1 MADGGMILNI
11 DLDNLAPIPQ
21 QVTFKGGKWRD
32 RKQAQRDFKKR
43 QQQQSTGG
51 NGGGGGGG
59 EDATATSERPAK
71 RPRGDDARTGGGG
84 GGFGG
89 SGSDGR
95 PYKRHMGGASAS
107 SSSGSTSFGGRP
119 MGPGAAPVAAG
130 RPQNGVTSRLFTAI
144 PQHITDFDEAAA
156 DDAENNN
163 NNNNN
168 NNENGGEGGPR
179 PSNAPLSAEAATF
192 LALGLSRR
200 IARQLS
206 EFMHLQAPT
215 AIQKNAVTQLVA
227 HDNDAFLQAETGSGK
242 TLAYLLPIVQRLLA
256 LSEDNEGVRRA
267 QGTRLS
273 RTLGLYAVVL
283 APTRELCTQIAVVLD
298 KLLGCAPWLQATTV
312 VGGEN
317 KKAEKARLRKGVNIL
332 VATPGRLTD
341 HLDNTDVLDVSRVRW
356 LVLDEG
362 DRLMEMGFEK
372 DIRAIVSKIRGG
384 NMNSDSKAVVN
395 TTKDGQTLPPG
406 ILPARRVT
414 VLCSATMQ
422 PKAIR
427 LGEMTLEDAVHIT
440 SVDEDA
446 AKQGDKAV
454 AKTEEK
460 EKEEE
465 GEEKETDDK
474 ATKEEEEAA
483 VFSAPSQ
490 LKQTF
495 AIVPP
500 KVRLVALISLLRA
513 TFARKDAV
521 MKAIVFLSSS
531 DSVDFHFDL
540 LREFGDDG
548 KPIKAK
554 VGQLLL
560 LPPEKVTA
568 ETNDNDDGDDDDDT
582 TAANADAPPEKTAAA
597 LIKNAKMAAAAA
609 ATTASTVAPA
619 AYITSPANKT
629 VVLHKL
635 HGMLDQPVRKATLA
649 AFRSE
654 TRPALLLTTDISA
667 RGLDVPTVDLV
678 IEYDPAMAVDDHMHR
693 IGRTARAGRAGSAT
707 LFLQPGCEE
716 KYIGYLKQVS
726 AVAHPQLQLYDRIL
740 QKGLAA
746 PVPLPAAFT
755 SDAGDGSVPA
765 EHDPSLPQQS
775 WSKRAEALQL
785 HIEQRLLKSA
795 AAAAAAALATG
806 ANADNSGAASK
817 WQDKKK
823 KDKKEKERERREKE
837 RKEKLAVTD
846 PTLLD
851 AARQAFKS
859 AIRAYTT
866 HTHSERAFFDK
877 DQLQLGHMAKSFG
890 LREAPAGMKGGGE
903 RQAAKKRA
911 TAEAVAAGRKQQ
923 HSKPKAS
930 KAKTAANAADGAAD
944 FSDDDFGGAVEDEEA
959 VKRMQEKMRE
969 MMSNPAAEFNIG

>member
-43 QQQQSTGG
+43 QNQQT
-51 NGGGGGGG
+51 GGGGSAGD
-59 EDATATSERPAK
+59 DATTTSERPAK
-71 RPRGDDARTGGGG
+71 RPRGDDTRTGGGSGGGGGFSDGRPYKTHTGGGG
-84 GGFGG
+84 GGGG
-89 SGSDGR
+89 G
-95 PYKRHMGGASAS
+95 PHHS
-107 SSSGSTSFGGRP
+107 SSASFGGRP

-156 DDAENNN
+156 DAAKDA
-163 NNNNN
+163 
-168 NNENGGEGGPR
+168 NENGDNDGSSASTR
-179 PSNAPLSAEAATF
+179 PSNAPLSDEASTF
-192 LALGLSRR
+192 LKLGLSRR

-215 AIQKNAVTQLVA
+215 AIQRNAVTQLVA

-256 LSEDNEGVRRA
+256 LSEDNDGVRRSH
-267 QGTRLS
+267 GTRLS

-372 DIRAIVSKIRGG
+372 DIKAVVSKIRGG
-384 NMNSDSKAVVN
+384 NANVTTNAVIN
-395 TTKDGQTLPPG
+395 TTKDGQTLPEG

-446 AKQGDKAV
+446 PKKGDRKGGE
-454 AKTEEK
+454 KKEEK
-460 EKEEE
+460 KGGKEDSGKEEA
-465 GEEKETDDK
+465 EEE
-474 ATKEEEEAA
+474 EEEEAT

-548 KPIKAK
+548 KPIKTR
-554 VGQLLL
+554 VGQL
-560 LPPEKVTA
+560 PPPGAA
-568 ETNDNDDGDDDDDT
+568 ETEAEGID
-582 TAANADAPPEKTAAA
+582 KSAAA

-649 AFRSE
+649 AFRNE

-716 KYIGYLKQVS
+716 KYIGFLKQMS
-726 AVAHPQLQLYDRIL
+726 SVAHPQLQLYDRIL
-740 QKGLAA
+740 QKGLTA
-746 PVPLPAAFT
+746 PVPVPAAFT
-755 SDAGDGSVPA
+755 ADAGDNIPA
-765 EHDPSLPQQS
+765 EHDPSVPQQS

-795 AAAAAAALATG
+795 AAAVVATG
-806 ANADNSGAASK
+806 ANADGSGAPTANK
-817 WQDKKK
+817 WHDKK
-823 KDKKEKERERREKE
+823 KDKKEKERERKEKE
-837 RKEKLAVTD
+837 RRDKLAVTD

-866 HTHSERAFFDK
+866 HTHSERAYFDK

-911 TAEAVAAGRKQQ
+911 TAEATAAGRKQ
-923 HSKPKAS
+923 HSKPKAKPTTDGAS
-930 KAKTAANAADGAAD
+930 KADRGGAAD

-969 MMSNPAAEFNIG
+969 MMNNPAAEFNIGMSS

>member
-43 QQQQSTGG
+43 QQGG
-51 NGGGGGGG
+51 SSSGGGGAAAGD
-59 EDATATSERPAK
+59 DATATSERPAK

-84 GGFGG
+84 SGFGG
-89 SGSDGR
+89 GSDGR
-95 PYKRHMGGASAS
+95 PYKRHTGSAPS
-107 SSSGSTSFGGRP
+107 SSSTSFGGRP

-144 PQHITDFDEAAA
+144 PQHITDFDEE
-156 DDAENNN
+156 AEKA
-163 NNNNN
+163 
-168 NNENGGEGGPR
+168 NENDDDDSKKA
-179 PSNAPLSAEAATF
+179 SNAPLSDEASTF
-192 LALGLSRR
+192 LKLGLSRR

-256 LSEDNEGVRRA
+256 LSEDNDGVRRTH
-267 QGTRLS
+267 GTKLS

-372 DIRAIVSKIRGG
+372 DIKAVVSKIRGG
-384 NMNSDSKAVVN
+384 NIANNSKAVIN
-395 TTKDGQTLPPG
+395 TTKDGQTLPTG

-446 AKQGDKAV
+446 PKK
-454 AKTEEK
+454 EEK
-460 EKEEE
+460 KKVEEEDNKKDGEE
-465 GEEKETDDK
+465 GEEAEKGEAEDKEP
-474 ATKEEEEAA
+474 EEAKY
-483 VFSAPSQ
+483 SAPSQ

-513 TFARKDAV
+513 TFARKDTV

-548 KPIKAK
+548 KPIKTK
-554 VGQLLL
+554 VGQL
-560 LPPEKVTA
+560 PADVA
-568 ETNDNDDGDDDDDT
+568 ETEDDT
-582 TAANADAPPEKTAAA
+582 DKSAAA

-649 AFRSE
+649 AFRNE
-654 TRPALLLTTDISA
+654 TRPALMLTTDISA

-716 KYIGYLKQVS
+716 KYIGFLKQISSVS
-726 AVAHPQLQLYDRIL
+726 HPQLQLYDRIL

-746 PVPLPAAFT
+746 PVPVPAAFT
-755 SDAGDGSVPA
+755 AQDGDNVPT
-765 EHDPSLPQQS
+765 EHDPSVAQQS

-795 AAAAAAALATG
+795 ATAVATG
-806 ANADNSGAASK
+806 ANADGAPPPK
-817 WQDKKK
+817 WEKK
-823 KDKKEKERERREKE
+823 KDKKEKERERKEKE
-837 RKEKLAVTD
+837 RKDKLAVTD

-866 HTHSERAFFDK
+866 HTHSERAYFDK

-911 TAEAVAAGRKQQ
+911 TAEATAAGRKQ
-923 HSKPKAS
+923 HSKPKKVSVDTGA
-930 KAKTAANAADGAAD
+930 KADRGAD

>member
-43 QQQQSTGG
+43 QQQPTSNEGD
-51 NGGGGGGG
+51 
-59 EDATATSERPAK
+59 DATTQNERPTK
-71 RPRGDDARTGGGG
+71 RPRSDDTRTAGTGDKEY
-84 GGFGG
+84 
-89 SGSDGR
+89 GR
-95 PYKRHMGGASAS
+95 PYKRHAADGGGAITS
-107 SSSGSTSFGGRP
+107 SPLSFGGHGRQMRP
-119 MGPGAAPVAAG
+119 GSAPVAAG

-156 DDAENNN
+156 AATKD
-163 NNNNN
+163 
-168 NNENGGEGGPR
+168 GETEDGSSSR
-179 PSNAPLSAEAATF
+179 PSNAPLSEEAATF

-206 EFMHLQAPT
+206 EFMQLRAPT
-215 AIQKNAVTQLVA
+215 AIQRNAVTQLVA

-256 LSEDNEGVRRA
+256 LSEDNDGIRRT
-267 QGTRLS
+267 QGIKLS
-273 RTLGLYAVVL
+273 RNLGLYAVVL

-372 DIRAIVSKIRGG
+372 DIKAVVSKIRGG
-384 NMNSDSKAVVN
+384 NTSTKAVVN
-395 TTKDGQTLPPG
+395 TTKDGQTLPTD

-446 AKQGDKAV
+446 FKNSGTKA
-454 AKTEEK
+454 
-460 EKEEE
+460 EKEEDKDQETE
-465 GEEKETDDK
+465 GKEK
-474 ATKEEEEAA
+474 AEEETA
-483 VFSAPSQ
+483 VFSVPSQ

-513 TFARKDAV
+513 TFARKDTV

-548 KPIKAK
+548 KPIKPK
-554 VGQLLL
+554 TGQLS
-560 LPPEKVTA
+560 VMS
-568 ETNDNDDGDDDDDT
+568 ETQDDSGKS
-582 TAANADAPPEKTAAA
+582 ANA

-609 ATTASTVAPA
+609 AITASTVAPA

-629 VVLHKL
+629 IVLHKL

-649 AFRSE
+649 AFRNESCP
-654 TRPALLLTTDISA
+654 TLLLTTDISA

-716 KYIGYLKQVS
+716 RYIGFLKSSSSVMNT
-726 AVAHPQLQLYDRIL
+726 QLQLYDRIL
-740 QKGLAA
+740 QQGLTA
-746 PVPLPAAFT
+746 PVPVPAAFT
-755 SDAGDGSVPA
+755 AQTGDNIPS
-765 EHDPSLPQQS
+765 EHDPSIPQQS

-795 AAAAAAALATG
+795 ATAVATG
-806 ANADNSGAASK
+806 ANADGATSK
-817 WQDKKK
+817 WQDKK
-823 KDKKEKERERREKE
+823 KDKKEKERERKE
-837 RKEKLAVTD
+837 QERRDKLAVSD

-866 HTHSERAFFDK
+866 HTHSERAYFDK
-877 DQLQLGHMAKSFG
+877 DRLQLGHMAKSFG

-911 TAEAVAAGRKQQ
+911 TAEATAAGRKQ
-923 HSKPKAS
+923 HSKPKV
-930 KAKTAANAADGAAD
+930 KAVNGSAKADRGAD

>member
-1 MADGGMILNI
+1 MADSGMILNI

-43 QQQQSTGG
+43 QQQQTG
-51 NGGGGGGG
+51 NRSG
-59 EDATATSERPAK
+59 EATSDDNRPAK
-71 RPRGDDARTGGGG
+71 RPRNDDVRTP
-84 GGFGG
+84 G
-89 SGSDGR
+89 SGDSDGR
-95 PYKRHMGGASAS
+95 PYKRHTADGGGASSAAPPS
-107 SSSGSTSFGGRP
+107 IGGHGRQ
-119 MGPGAAPVAAG
+119 MRPGAAPVAAG
-130 RPQNGVTSRLFTAI
+130 RPQNGVTSRLFTAL

-156 DDAENNN
+156 DAAKEGETGD
-163 NNNNN
+163 
-168 NNENGGEGGPR
+168 GGALR
-179 PSNAPLSAEAATF
+179 PSNAPLSDEAATF

-206 EFMHLQAPT
+206 EFMQLRAPT
-215 AIQKNAVTQLVA
+215 AIQRNAVSQLVA

-256 LSEDNEGVRRA
+256 LSEDNDGLRRA
-267 QGTRLS
+267 HGIKLS

-372 DIRAIVSKIRGG
+372 DIKAVVSKIRGG
-384 NMNSDSKAVVN
+384 STTAKGVINS
-395 TTKDGQTLPPG
+395 TKDGQTLPAG

-440 SVDEDA
+440 SVHD
-446 AKQGDKAV
+446 V
-454 AKTEEK
+454 APKN
-460 EKEEE
+460 
-465 GEEKETDDK
+465 GE
-474 ATKEEEEAA
+474 TKEAKEDDEKPVAETQEKADELTTGYL
-483 VFSAPSQ
+483 VPTQ

-500 KVRLVALISLLRA
+500 KLRLVALISLLRA
-513 TFARKDAV
+513 TFARKDGV

-548 KPIKAK
+548 KPTKPKA
-554 VGQLLL
+554 GQLA
-560 LPPEKVTA
+560 VA
-568 ETNDNDDGDDDDDT
+568 SETEDDSGKS
-582 TAANADAPPEKTAAA
+582 ADA
-597 LIKNAKMAAAAA
+597 LIKNAKMLAAAA

-619 AYITSPANKT
+619 AYITSPANKD
-629 VVLHKL
+629 VALHKL

-649 AFRSE
+649 AFRNQ

-693 IGRTARAGRAGSAT
+693 MGRTARAGRPGSAT

-716 KYIGYLKQVS
+716 GYIGFLKNSSNVLNT
-726 AVAHPQLQLYDRIL
+726 QLQLYDRIL

-746 PVPLPAAFT
+746 PVPVPAAFT
-755 SDAGDGSVPA
+755 AEQGDNVPA
-765 EHDPSLPQQS
+765 EHDPSLAQQS

-795 AAAAAAALATG
+795 ATAVATG
-806 ANADNSGAASK
+806 ANADGATNK
-817 WQDKKK
+817 WQERK
-823 KDKKEKERERREKE
+823 KDKKEKEKE
-837 RKEKLAVTD
+837 RKEQERRDKLAVTA

-866 HTHSERAFFDK
+866 HTHSERVYFDK

-911 TAEAVAAGRKQQ
+911 TAEATAAGRKQ
-923 HSKPKAS
+923 HTKPKAKPTNGS
-930 KAKTAANAADGAAD
+930 SRADKADRDAG

-959 VKRMQEKMRE
+959 AKRMQEKMRE